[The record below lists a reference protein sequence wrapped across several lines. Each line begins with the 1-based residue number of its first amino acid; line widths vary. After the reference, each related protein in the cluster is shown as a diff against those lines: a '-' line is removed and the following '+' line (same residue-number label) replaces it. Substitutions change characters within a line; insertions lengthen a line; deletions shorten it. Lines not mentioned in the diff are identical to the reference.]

1 MDVVIAA
8 GGLGS
13 RQGWFFF
20 PAILHIFGTAAN
32 FIEAYSFTVPF
43 NPAHCH
49 RIHVQNLWVRNKL
62 VHKLLTVHFFDD
74 ILNVVVSEGS
84 AEFVVIH
91 VRLVFANPPETGHLF
106 CLQKLE
112 LPIIRGPA
120 DHVLILRLLEELK
133 EELPQSDSTVHSNE
147 LKECRQETSAANT

>member
-8 GGLGS
+8 RGLGT
-13 RQGWFFF
+13 RLQRLLF
-20 PAILHIFGTAAN
+20 PSVLHVSGTVAAE
-32 FIEAYSFTVPF
+32 FSDAQSFTVSL

-49 RIHVQNLWVRNKL
+49 RIHAQNLRVGDKL
-62 VHKLLTVHFFDD
+62 VHKLLTIHF
-74 ILNVVVSEGS
+74 LNDVLHIIVSEGS

-91 VRLVFANPPETGHLF
+91 IGLVLSNPPETSHLF

-120 DHVLILRLLEELK
+120 DHVIILRLL
-133 EELPQSDSTVHSNE
+133 
-147 LKECRQETSAANT
+147 